1 MRRALPLLACLLCA
15 LPARGAP
22 AEENCRVPTELV
34 EDDPKL
40 PELAQAFQARRPV
53 TIVAIGGA
61 STAGTAAGSGEE
73 NAYPHRLE
81 DALRRRHPGV
91 AITVLNKG
99 VARQTAEEMMGRF
112 AADVYPNHPTL
123 VIWETGTVEA
133 VRGLDA
139 EAFAAQLQAGITDL
153 HAHQTEVMMMDMQ
166 YSRNTTSVI
175 NYEPYLDALHR
186 TADVEDVY
194 LFRRYEMMHYWGENG
209 VFDFVDVPKDR
220 RAALATEVYK
230 CLAERLA
237 DAIDYAIR

>member
-1 MRRALPLLACLLCA
+1 MRRAFPFLAVLLCA
-15 LPARGAP
+15 LPVRGAP
-22 AEENCRVPTELV
+22 AESNCAVPSELV

-40 PELAQAFQARRPV
+40 PAVAQAFQARRPV

-61 STAGTAAGSGEE
+61 STAGTAAGGGEE

-81 DALRRRHPGV
+81 DALRQRHPGV
-91 AITVLNKG
+91 SITVLNKG
-99 VARQTAEEMMGRF
+99 VARQTAGDMVGRF
-112 AADVYPNHPTL
+112 AADVYPYHPTL

-133 VRGLDA
+133 VRGLDP
-139 EAFAAQLQAGITDL
+139 EAFAAQLQAGIADL
-153 HAHQTEVMMMDMQ
+153 RAHQTEVMMMDMQ
-166 YSRNTTSVI
+166 YSRSTTSVI

-186 TADVEDVY
+186 TADVEDAY